1 VSAGQPPV
9 SLRRRLRNAWKN
21 LRRLVRRRPVPVA
34 PKPPGPPRV
43 DFSYTI
49 FWTKQVRGWEAARRE
64 AVSAALDRVLAQ
76 PDFESNAYAR
86 RYVVPGL
93 DEQAH
98 AGASLLALRKVLSA
112 FSAAGASATKD
123 EG

>member
-1 VSAGQPPV
+1 MLRPKPAPPK
-9 SLRRRLRNAWKN
+9 RA
-21 LRRLVRRRPVPVA
+21 
-34 PKPPGPPRV
+34 PPGPPRV

-49 FWTKQVRGWEAARRE
+49 FWTKQVRGWDPARRE
-64 AVSAALDRVLAQ
+64 AVNAALSRVLAQ

-86 RYVVPGL
+86 RFTVPGL

-98 AGASLLALRKVLSA
+98 AGASLLALSKVLAA
-112 FSAAGASATKD
+112 FLEGGASSMKD